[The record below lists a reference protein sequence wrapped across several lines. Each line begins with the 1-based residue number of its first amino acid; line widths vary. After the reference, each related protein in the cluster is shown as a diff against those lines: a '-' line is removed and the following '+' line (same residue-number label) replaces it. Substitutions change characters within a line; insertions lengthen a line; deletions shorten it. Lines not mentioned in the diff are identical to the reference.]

1 MFLYDKY
8 RLRKVVDLHRFPNML
23 ALFTIRLMLANI
35 RRRISA
41 DSLTDLNPWIPRDAA
56 LSNVTRLRICCM
68 SLASCSESGTEST
81 EKSASVHH
89 CVRCASAP
97 GSTLA
102 LWSDASSQYRSTPA
116 RWCLLWTRSVLG
128 TRVRSL
134 RTLYGRVWGPRTRV
148 TSKSVGSRLT

>member
-1 MFLYDKY
+1 
-8 RLRKVVDLHRFPNML
+8 ML
-23 ALFTIRLMLANI
+23 ALFTLRLMLANI

-97 GSTLA
+97 GSTLGTLERCQQPLPVNYSEVVLA
-102 LWSDASSQYRSTPA
+102 MDAFSE
-116 RWCLLWTRSVLG
+116 WDEG
-128 TRVRSL
+128 T
-134 RTLYGRVWGPRTRV
+134 V
-148 TSKSVGSRLT
+148 T

>member
-23 ALFTIRLMLANI
+23 ALFTLRLMLANI

-41 DSLTDLNPWIPRDAA
+41 DSLTDLNPSIPRDAA

-102 LWSDASSQYRSTPA
+102 LWSDVGAMPAASTGQLQRDGA
-116 RWCLLWTRSVLG
+116 C
-128 TRVRSL
+128 
-134 RTLYGRVWGPRTRV
+134 YGRVQCWGRGYGHLERYTDACGVLERV
-148 TSKSVGSRLT
+148 